1 MHQHGNGHG
10 SNTARH
16 RGEIPSSVG
25 NLHISLATTS
35 KPTKHNKCKCI
46 QGDLLQR
53 RTYIIVVHIAHK
65 SLPRFLRRVRDWVYA
80 WRGSVRK
87 LPRINSIRMK
97 VYIFCL
103 YDIKVAL
110 EGETLP
116 QSMTTAPGFTQLL
129 LTIWG
134 LVGRDIIWELKENDV
149 IRVVHISIE
158 TLRKPA
164 NSDDQD
170 VGSAAH
176 GGQVCSPDM
185 CKQIILDRGL
195 AFSQSV
201 FWIYIQGVPINEFLK
216 LKTSQICY
224 PSFLGHPSV

>member
-149 IRVVHISIE
+149 IRVVHISIG
-158 TLRKPA
+158 TLWGNLPTATTKMSAVRHTEAKSAVLTCA
-164 NSDDQD
+164 NKSSWIVDWHSHNQYSEYTFR
-170 VGSAAH
+170 V
-176 GGQVCSPDM
+176 
-185 CKQIILDRGL
+185 
-195 AFSQSV
+195 SQ
-201 FWIYIQGVPINEFLK
+201 
-216 LKTSQICY
+216 
-224 PSFLGHPSV
+224 